1 METNLKGPCDHCGG
15 LLEFA
20 ATDAG
25 AEVEC
30 PLCQKTTV
38 LRAPEV
44 VAASAGAA
52 RGGRSRKVLLVAAAV
67 VLVLSVVGAG
77 AAFYLKQKGGKSVER
92 VEKSGGSD
100 KSGGTEKRAKA
111 TAPERADDSAA
122 KDVIPVV
129 APFQAGLS
137 AAQIREGRELFF
149 WKCSECHHLYDV
161 SIYEDRQWDT
171 IFGNMRG
178 KAKLNGAQ
186 AQAIATFVRS
196 IR

>member
-38 LRAPEV
+38 LRAPE
-44 VAASAGAA
+44 AAGAGA
-52 RGGRSRKVLLVAAAV
+52 PRGGRSRRVLLGATAA

-77 AAFYLKQKGGKSVER
+77 AAFYLKQKGGKVAER
-92 VEKSGGSD
+92 AEKSGGAD
-100 KSGGTEKRAKA
+100 RSGGAEKMAKA
-111 TAPERADDSAA
+111 TAPERADDSVA

-161 SIYEDRQWDT
+161 SIYEDRQWDS

-186 AQAIATFVRS
+186 AQAIGTFVRS

>member
-1 METNLKGPCDHCGG
+1 M
-15 LLEFA
+15 EFA

-38 LRAPEV
+38 LRAPE
-44 VAASAGAA
+44 AAAAGAA
-52 RGGRSRKVLLVAAAV
+52 RGGRSRKMLLGAVAA

-77 AAFYLKQKGGKSVER
+77 TAFYLKQKGGKVAER
-92 VEKSGGSD
+92 STGSGGSD
-100 KSGGTEKRAKA
+100 RSGGAEKMVKA

-137 AAQIREGRELFF
+137 AAQIREGRELFY

-161 SIYEDRQWDT
+161 SIYEDQQWDRV
-171 IFGNMRG
+171 FGSMRG

-186 AQAIATFVRS
+186 AQAISTFVRS

>member
-25 AEVEC
+25 AAVEC

-38 LRAPEV
+38 LRAPE
-44 VAASAGAA
+44 AAGAGA
-52 RGGRSRKVLLVAAAV
+52 PRGGRSRRVLLGATAA

-77 AAFYLKQKGGKSVER
+77 AAFYLKQKGGKVAER
-92 VEKSGGSD
+92 AEKSGGAD
-100 KSGGTEKRAKA
+100 RSGGAEKMAKA

-161 SIYEDRQWDT
+161 SIYEDRQWDS

-186 AQAIATFVRS
+186 AQAIGTFVRS

>member
-25 AEVEC
+25 AAVEC

-38 LRAPEV
+38 LRAPE
-44 VAASAGAA
+44 AAGAGA
-52 RGGRSRKVLLVAAAV
+52 PRGGRSRRVLLGATAA

-77 AAFYLKQKGGKSVER
+77 AAFYLKQKGGKVAER
-92 VEKSGGSD
+92 AEKSGGAD
-100 KSGGTEKRAKA
+100 RSGGVEKMAKA

-161 SIYEDRQWDT
+161 SIYEDRQWDS

-186 AQAIATFVRS
+186 AQAIGTFVRS